1 FTVELT
7 KADKRMRAPMPAN
20 LQEIQY
26 WIANIGNAGT
36 AKTYLMGL
44 KKAHELLGSEIN
56 TSSPYAN
63 SNVEGTRS
71 RRATHGKRA
80 RVANRTAGEK
90 ALLPGDHWSPTNAL
104 HAQKMLRVLQ
114 GRATTLQDSCRFNG
128 QTNRMGATPPPE
140 AEGRP
145 QTGRDTDWGLQ
156 AGTASAALYCGTK
169 PAHDWIEEPLT
180 SEINECL
187 PSAVPWIRCMRD
199 AFKRSAANHSS
210 CDILR
215 LGGPEEKLVGEAVCA
230 RHSVDWQVCKPKV
243 HANCAKDEPKRL
255 EETEPGQSLVR
266 RNIAGKQARQ
276 CRICVGAVDAAEE

>member
-1 FTVELT
+1 MPRWKGEGDRNVARLKQDAFTVELT

-56 TSSPYAN
+56 TSSPMLIATLKGLEAAAPPMGREL
-63 SNVEGTRS
+63 VS
-71 RRATHGKRA
+71 RIEQPGRRPFCLATIGR
-80 RVANRTAGEK
+80 R
-90 ALLPGDHWSPTNAL
+90 PT
-104 HAQKMLRVLQ
+104 
-114 GRATTLQDSCRFNG
+114 
-128 QTNRMGATPPPE
+128 
-140 AEGRP
+140 GRP
-145 QTGRDTDWGLQ
+145 QTGGDTDWGLQ
-156 AGTASAALYCGTK
+156 AGTASAALHSQVASAEVPWQYCGTK

-215 LGGPEEKLVGEAVCA
+215 LGGPEEKLVGRPYARGLVKAVPTAEAA
-230 RHSVDWQVCKPKV
+230 RVS
-243 HANCAKDEPKRL
+243 
-255 EETEPGQSLVR
+255 G
-266 RNIAGKQARQ
+266 
-276 CRICVGAVDAAEE
+276 RIGG